1 MIVLRWWFV
10 GIGIFVLSLNAFLL
24 LDEDIKQNIADGLR
38 MEANAL
44 INELL
49 TEPDSFL
56 LSGFDSINGLKESLN
71 LSFEHVSVDERIE
84 KWIVK
89 SDTEALLIYKEG
101 RVLYETY
108 SPESDRGRSING
120 MSMVKNIIAIL
131 IGIAID
137 EGRILSKHDDVRLY
151 LPEVT
156 LEDGETLSI
165 RDLLN
170 HKSGI
175 KENPFSIYSTLK
187 GQTLE
192 EGIIAFIFASDREFT
207 YKNTNY
213 HILSL
218 VLTRIY
224 QKPLSKIIE
233 EKLWQPLRLSE
244 GRIIDSAGYC
254 CLFATAR
261 SWLAL
266 GQLYLDEG
274 RYKGTQ
280 IVSNEWIDNMLTD
293 KEHPDRFFVQAT
305 GRTVGNSYG
314 YHIYHGLQ
322 GHPEYFWIE
331 GMGLQVLLINPE
343 AKIIIVRLGGIPAW
357 YRSNSNRS
365 DQHLLADLLKVV
377 AEG

>member
-1 MIVLRWWFV
+1 MIILRWWFL
-10 GIGIFVLSLNAFLL
+10 GIGIFVLSVNAFLL

-56 LSGFDSINGLKESLN
+56 LSGFNSINGFKEPPN
-71 LSFEHVSVDERIE
+71 FSFEHVSVDERIE
-84 KWIVK
+84 KWVVK
-89 SDTEALLIYKEG
+89 SDTEALLIFKEG

-108 SPESDRGRSING
+108 SPESDKGRSING

-137 EGRILSKHDDVRLY
+137 EERILSKHDDVRLY
-151 LPEVT
+151 LPELT

-192 EGIIAFIFASDREFT
+192 EGLTAFIFASDREFT

-314 YHIYHGLQ
+314 YHIYHGLP
-322 GHPEYFWIE
+322 GYPDYFWIE

>member
-1 MIVLRWWFV
+1 MIVFRWWFV
-10 GIGIFVLSLNAFLL
+10 GIGIFVLSVNVFLL
-24 LDEDIKQNIADGLR
+24 LDDHIKQNIADGLR

-56 LSGFDSINGLKESLN
+56 LSGFNSINGFKEPIHFG
-71 LSFEHVSVDERIE
+71 FEHVSVDEKIE

-101 RVLYETY
+101 RILYETY

-151 LPEVT
+151 LPEVN
-156 LEDGETLSI
+156 LKDGETLSI

-192 EGIIAFIFASDREFT
+192 EGIAAFVFASDREFS

-233 EKLWQPLRLSE
+233 EKLWQPLQLSE

-274 RYKGTQ
+274 RYKATQ

-293 KEHPDRFFVQAT
+293 KEYPDRFFVQAT

-322 GHPEYFWIE
+322 GHPGYFWIE

-357 YRSNSNRS
+357 YRSTSNRS

>member
-1 MIVLRWWFV
+1 MVVFRWWFV
-10 GIGIFVLSLNAFLL
+10 GIGIFVLSVNFFLL
-24 LDEDIKQNIADGLR
+24 LDEHIKQNIADGLR

-56 LSGFDSINGLKESLN
+56 LSEFNSINGFKEPLN
-71 LSFEHVSVDERIE
+71 LSFEHVSVDEKIE

-101 RVLYETY
+101 RILYETY

-137 EGRILSKHDDVRLY
+137 EGRILSKHDDVSLY

-156 LEDGETLSI
+156 IKDGETLSI

-192 EGIIAFIFASDREFT
+192 EEITTFIFASDREFS

-233 EKLWQPLRLSE
+233 EKLWQPLQLSE

-274 RYKGTQ
+274 RYKAAQ

-293 KEHPDRFFVQAT
+293 KEYPDRFFVQAT
-305 GRTVGNSYG
+305 GRTAGNSYG

-322 GHPEYFWIE
+322 GHPGYFWIE